1 MTDAPKWEYR
11 TISSWEKGYTL
22 VEGGNIRG
30 PDALDAML
38 NDLGKLGWELVGM
51 LKTESGPTAIFKRPS
66 TKLWGVLS
74 EDAWSVEPFE

>member
-11 TISSWEKGYTL
+11 TISSWEQGYTL

-38 NDLGKLGWELVGM
+38 NDLGKLGWELVGI
-51 LKTESGPTAIFKRPS
+51 LEIESAPTAIFKRPS